1 MRTKLNRLISS
12 IFSDDKNLK
21 KSNFERF
28 FVEVGFFSKEQKKSI
43 EDEIGVKISN
53 FAFFEQALTHRSYLQ
68 ISEKKIYSNE
78 RLEFFGD
85 SILGMVV
92 AEYLFLEHDL
102 LEGDLTKM
110 RSSIVNK
117 QSLAYCAERM
127 GLDKFILLSF
137 SAQKALQSGS
147 NSLLADSVEAI
158 IGAIYLDSGL
168 ENARYFIT
176 KKFIPLLN
184 DNGFEHEKNF
194 KSKLL
199 ELIQSQG
206 KEAPTYRVLS
216 EEGPDHMKKF
226 DVGVYSKDELIGQG
240 SGKNKKSAEQ
250 KAAKSALKQLTA

>member
-1 MRTKLNRLISS
+1 MRSKLNRLISS

-43 EDEIGVKISN
+43 EEKIGVKINN

-68 ISEKKIYSNE
+68 ISEQKIYSNE

-85 SILGMVV
+85 SILGMIV
-92 AEYLFLEHDL
+92 AEYLFLEHDV

-117 QSLAYCAERM
+117 QSLAYCAEKL

-137 SAQKALQSGS
+137 SAQKALQNGS
-147 NSLLADSVEAI
+147 NSLLADCVEAI

-184 DNGFEHEKNF
+184 DNEFEYEKNF

-206 KEAPTYRVLS
+206 KEAPTYKVLS

-226 DVGVYSKDELIGQG
+226 EVGVYSENDLIGSG
-240 SGKNKKSAEQ
+240 IGKNKKSAEQ
-250 KAAKSALKQLTA
+250 KAAKSALKQLKI

>member
-1 MRTKLNRLISS
+1 MRSKLNRIISS
-12 IFSDDKNLK
+12 IFSDDKSIK
-21 KSNFERF
+21 KSNFEKF
-28 FVEVGFFSKEQKKSI
+28 FVEVGFFSNEQKKSI
-43 EDEIGVKISN
+43 EEKIGLKINN

-68 ISEKKIYSNE
+68 ITDKKIYSNE

-92 AEYLFLEHDL
+92 AEHLFLEHDV

-117 QSLAYCAERM
+117 QSLAYCAQKLK
-127 GLDKFILLSF
+127 LDELLLLSF

-147 NSLLADSVEAI
+147 NSILADTVEAI

-184 DNGFEHEKNF
+184 DTDFEHEKNF

-206 KEAPTYRVLS
+206 KDAPTYKVLF
-216 EEGPDHMKKF
+216 EEGPDHLKQF
-226 DVGVYSKDELIGQG
+226 EVGVFSYDEMIG
-240 SGKNKKSAEQ
+240 SGTGNNKKSAEQ
-250 KAAKSALKQLTA
+250 KAAKSALKQLNV

>member
-1 MRTKLNRLISS
+1 MRSKLNRLISS

-43 EDEIGVKISN
+43 EEKIGVKINN

-68 ISEKKIYSNE
+68 ISEQKIYSNE

-85 SILGMVV
+85 SILGMIV
-92 AEYLFLEHDL
+92 AEYLFLEHDV

-117 QSLAYCAERM
+117 QSLAYCAEKL

-137 SAQKALQSGS
+137 SAQKALQNGS
-147 NSLLADSVEAI
+147 NSLLADCVEAI

-184 DNGFEHEKNF
+184 DNEFEYEKNF

-206 KEAPTYRVLS
+206 KEAPTYKVLS

-226 DVGVYSKDELIGQG
+226 EVGVYSENDLIGSG
-240 SGKNKKSAEQ
+240 IGKNKKSAKQ
-250 KAAKSALKQLTA
+250 KAAKSALKQLKI

>member
-1 MRTKLNRLISS
+1 MRTKLNRLINS
-12 IFSDDKNLK
+12 ILSGDKNLE
-21 KSNFERF
+21 KSNSERF
-28 FVEVGFFSKEQKKSI
+28 FVEVGFFTKERKKSI
-43 EDEIGVKISN
+43 EDKIRVKIST

-68 ISEKKIYSNE
+68 ISEEKIYSNE

-147 NSLLADSVEAI
+147 NSILADSVEAI

-168 ENARYFIT
+168 DNARYFIT

-184 DNGFEHEKNF
+184 DNEYEQEQNF

-206 KEAPTYRVLS
+206 KEAPTYSVIS

-226 DVGVYSKDELIGQG
+226 EVGVYSNDELLGQG
-240 SGKNKKSAEQ
+240 TGKNKKSAEQ
-250 KAAKSALKQLTA
+250 KAAKSALKQLTV